1 MFKLF
6 KGETAHNPLF
16 AKKPNTD
23 QVPVFAPPSDGADS
37 SSAPSQSFES
47 SSKSGPT
54 LAQTFGDAGSFSTA
68 SSSGFSDQ
76 YGAGAGLIAPVG
88 FDLSA
93 DMMASFSAGSGAG
106 QLLPLGPDSGYSES
120 DGGSISLTG
129 STSTVSDGAFASL
142 ATFASAVYATGT
154 TAAATTAA
162 SAGLVINLLWD
173 TSVASAPASFKTAIQ
188 AAASMIQ
195 QYVTTPITVNIA
207 VGWGE
212 IGGFGGNA
220 PYTVPGYSA
229 LGETLGGVW
238 QSYSSVKQALTNT
251 ATSADDKSVL
261 AALPSSS
268 PFGTAMFDV
277 AGAQAKA
284 LGLISATSTQVDGAV
299 GFATNWPSTDYIAA
313 ALHEITHAMGRNS
326 GWGGTNGDT
335 SLLDLTRFSAPG
347 VFATD
352 GSKVSSSA
360 LQYFSLDGGKTILA
374 NYDNTSDYGDFAT
387 TSATANDPNN
397 AYLGSNSNA
406 LTQLDIRT
414 LDVMGFNLAGSSPTP
429 PPTPSSP
436 DLVVSSLTPA
446 ATSVTQGSALAFTY
460 AVTDTGAG
468 AAGSSLATVY
478 LDGKALSSTQI
489 AALAAGGSSSVNGSL
504 STTGLTLGQ
513 HSLSVTADST
523 GLVSES
529 NETNN
534 STAITFTVVGNTS
547 PDLVVSSLTSTT
559 SSVVAG
565 GTLSFSYT
573 VKDIGTAGAGAS
585 AVGISLDGKA
595 LSSAQISALTAGG
608 SFSSS
613 GIISTTGLA
622 AGSHV
627 LTVTA
632 DTTGL
637 VTESNE
643 ANNATSLAFTVTAPA
658 LADLTVSGLATN
670 AATVTQG
677 ASLGYSY
684 SIQDIGSAAAN
695 ASVTNIMLDGRLIS
709 STPLGTVGAGGNV
722 MSFGSLSTA
731 GLSAGQHI
739 LSVTTDAN
747 GQVSESN
754 ESNNTSSVSFTV
766 NTTAIKADLVI
777 AGLTSVSPTSM
788 VQGDI
793 LAFYYSL
800 NNTGSATAGTSVAAY
815 QVDTMPTASN
825 YRGYNS
831 FGSIAANSSGG
842 SVIDYLDTS
851 KLSVGSHTLYL
862 VADAGNQISETN
874 ETNNVSSFTF
884 NVLSKP
890 DYVVNA
896 INMPATIKA
905 GSKFTLNYT
914 VSNTG
919 TTQPWSSSY
928 ATIYFDGNANAVNY
942 DIIKNLAGNTS
953 QNFSDVFS
961 VGAGVA
967 KGTHTVT
974 ITADATNYIGESN
987 ETNNSK
993 TIQFQIV

>member
-1 MFKLF
+1 MFKIF

-16 AKKPNTD
+16 AKKPDTD
-23 QVPVFAPPSDGADS
+23 QAPVFSPPSDGADS
-37 SSAPSQSFES
+37 SSAPSLSFES
-47 SSKSGPT
+47 SSKSGLT
-54 LAQTFGDAGSFSTA
+54 LGQTFGDGGGFSSA

-76 YGAGAGLIAPVG
+76 YGAGADLIAPVG

-106 QLLPLGPDSGYSES
+106 QLLPLGQDSIYSNSDSG
-120 DGGSISLTG
+120 GISLSG
-129 STSTVSDGAFASL
+129 SSSTVTDGAFAAL
-142 ATFASAVYATGT
+142 ASFASAVYANGT

-173 TSVASAPASFKTAIQ
+173 ASVANAPASFKTAIQ
-188 AAASMIQ
+188 AAAAMIQ

-212 IGGFGGNA
+212 IGGFGGAA
-220 PYTVPGYSA
+220 PYTVPNNSA

-238 QSYSSVKQALTNT
+238 QSYASVKQALTNT

-261 AALPSSS
+261 AALPSTS

-284 LGLISATSTQVDGAV
+284 LGLINATSSQVDGAV

-360 LQYFSLDGGKTILA
+360 LQYFSLDGGKTALA
-374 NYDNTSDYGDFAT
+374 YYDNTSDYGDFAS

-414 LDVMGFNLAGSSPTP
+414 LDVMGFNLAGSTPTP
-429 PPTPSSP
+429 TPTPS
-436 DLVVSSLTPA
+436 
-446 ATSVTQGSALAFTY
+446 
-460 AVTDTGAG
+460 
-468 AAGSSLATVY
+468 
-478 LDGKALSSTQI
+478 
-489 AALAAGGSSSVNGSL
+489 
-504 STTGLTLGQ
+504 
-513 HSLSVTADST
+513 
-523 GLVSES
+523 
-529 NETNN
+529 
-534 STAITFTVVGNTS
+534 S

-565 GTLSFSYT
+565 GNLSFSYT
-573 VKDIGTAGAGAS
+573 VKDVGTAGAAS
-585 AVGISLDGKA
+585 TTAGVSLDGKA
-595 LSSAQISALTAGG
+595 LTTAQISALVAGG
-608 SFSSS
+608 SFSTSV
-613 GIISTTGLA
+613 IISTSGLTT
-622 AGSHV
+622 GSHV

-637 VTESNE
+637 VIESNE

-658 LADLTVSGLATN
+658 LADLTVSGLSAN
-670 AATVTQG
+670 SATVTQG
-677 ASLGYSY
+677 TALGYSY
-684 SIQDIGSAAAN
+684 SIQDIGSVAAGS
-695 ASVTNIMLDGRLIS
+695 SVTNIMLDGRLIS
-709 STPLGTVGAGGNV
+709 STALGTVGAGASV
-722 MSFGSLSTA
+722 LSIGSLSTA
-731 GLSAGQHI
+731 GLSAGQHV

-754 ESNNTSSVSFTV
+754 EANNTASVSFTV
-766 NTTAIKADLVI
+766 NTTATKADLVI
-777 AGLTSVSPTSM
+777 AGLTSVSPTSV
-788 VQGDI
+788 VQGDV
-793 LAFYYSL
+793 LSFYYSL
-800 NNTGSATAGTSVAAY
+800 NNSGSATAGSSMAAY
-815 QVDTMPTASN
+815 QVDSVPTASN

-831 FGSIAANSSGG
+831 FGNIAANSSGG
-842 SVIDYLDTS
+842 TVIDYLDTS
-851 KLSVGSHTLYL
+851 KLSVGSHTLYM
-862 VADAGNQISETN
+862 VADAGNQVAETS

-896 INMPATIKA
+896 ISMPTAVKA
-905 GSKFTLNYT
+905 GTKFTLNYT
-914 VSNTG
+914 ISNTG
-919 TTQPWSSSY
+919 TSQPWSSSY
-928 ATIYFDGNANAVNY
+928 AAIYFDGNTNAVNY

-961 VGAGVA
+961 IGAGVA
-967 KGTHTVT
+967 KGTHSVT

>member
-6 KGETAHNPLF
+6 KGEAAQSPIF
-16 AKKPNTD
+16 AKKHNTD
-23 QVPVFAPPSDGADS
+23 QVPAFAPPADS
-37 SSAPSQSFES
+37 ADSASAPSRSFEAS
-47 SSKSGPT
+47 TNSEPVLG
-54 LAQTFGDAGSFSTA
+54 QTFGNGEGFSTA
-68 SSSGFSDQ
+68 SSSGFSGQD
-76 YGAGAGLIAPVG
+76 GAGAALIAPVG

-106 QLLPLGPDSGYSES
+106 QLLPLAPDSGYADS

-129 STSTVSDGAFASL
+129 SSSTVSDGAFASL

-173 TSVASAPASFKTAIQ
+173 ASVASAPASFKTAIQ

-261 AALPSSS
+261 AALPSTS

-284 LGLISATSTQVDGAV
+284 LGLVSATSTQVDGAV

-313 ALHEITHAMGRNS
+313 ALHEITHALGRNS

-347 VFATD
+347 VFVTD
-352 GSKVSSSA
+352 GSSVSSSA
-360 LQYFSLDGGKTILA
+360 LQYYSLDGGKTILA
-374 NYDNTSDYGDFAT
+374 YYDNTSDYGDFAT

-429 PPTPSSP
+429 ASP

-446 ATSVTQGSALAFTY
+446 ATSVTQGSALAFNY
-460 AVTDTGAG
+460 AVTDSGAG

-504 STTGLTLGQ
+504 STTGLSIGQ
-513 HSLSVTADST
+513 HSLSVTAAST

-565 GTLSFSYT
+565 GNLSFSYT

-595 LSSAQISALTAGG
+595 LSSAQISALAAGG
-608 SFSSS
+608 SFSTS
-613 GIISTTGLA
+613 GVISTTGLA

-643 ANNATSLAFTVTAPA
+643 ANNAASLAFTVTAPA

-709 STPLGTVGAGGNV
+709 STALGTVGAGGNV
-722 MSFGSLSTA
+722 LSFGSLSTA

-766 NTTAIKADLVI
+766 NTTATKADLVI

-788 VQGDI
+788 VQGDV

-815 QVDTMPTASN
+815 QVDAVPTASN

-851 KLSVGSHTLYL
+851 NLSVGSHTLYL

-896 INMPATIKA
+896 INMPATVKA

-928 ATIYFDGNANAVNY
+928 ASIYFDGNANAVNY

-987 ETNNSK
+987 ETNNSR
-993 TIQFQIV
+993 TFQFQIV

>member
-1 MFKLF
+1 M
-6 KGETAHNPLF
+6 
-16 AKKPNTD
+16 
-23 QVPVFAPPSDGADS
+23 
-37 SSAPSQSFES
+37 
-47 SSKSGPT
+47 
-54 LAQTFGDAGSFSTA
+54 
-68 SSSGFSDQ
+68 
-76 YGAGAGLIAPVG
+76 
-88 FDLSA
+88 
-93 DMMASFSAGSGAG
+93 
-106 QLLPLGPDSGYSES
+106 
-120 DGGSISLTG
+120 
-129 STSTVSDGAFASL
+129 
-142 ATFASAVYATGT
+142 
-154 TAAATTAA
+154 
-162 SAGLVINLLWD
+162 
-173 TSVASAPASFKTAIQ
+173 
-188 AAASMIQ
+188 
-195 QYVTTPITVNIA
+195 
-207 VGWGE
+207 
-212 IGGFGGNA
+212 
-220 PYTVPGYSA
+220 
-229 LGETLGGVW
+229 
-238 QSYSSVKQALTNT
+238 
-251 ATSADDKSVL
+251 
-261 AALPSSS
+261 
-268 PFGTAMFDV
+268 
-277 AGAQAKA
+277 
-284 LGLISATSTQVDGAV
+284 
-299 GFATNWPSTDYIAA
+299 
-313 ALHEITHAMGRNS
+313 
-326 GWGGTNGDT
+326 
-335 SLLDLTRFSAPG
+335 
-347 VFATD
+347 
-352 GSKVSSSA
+352 
-360 LQYFSLDGGKTILA
+360 
-374 NYDNTSDYGDFAT
+374 
-387 TSATANDPNN
+387 
-397 AYLGSNSNA
+397 
-406 LTQLDIRT
+406 
-414 LDVMGFNLAGSSPTP
+414 
-429 PPTPSSP
+429 
-436 DLVVSSLTPA
+436 
-446 ATSVTQGSALAFTY
+446 
-460 AVTDTGAG
+460 
-468 AAGSSLATVY
+468 
-478 LDGKALSSTQI
+478 
-489 AALAAGGSSSVNGSL
+489 AAGGSSSVNGSL
-504 STTGLTLGQ
+504 STTGLSIGQ

-565 GTLSFSYT
+565 GNLSFSYT

-595 LSSAQISALTAGG
+595 LSSAQISALAAGG
-608 SFSSS
+608 SFSTS
-613 GIISTTGLA
+613 GVISTTGLA

-643 ANNATSLAFTVTAPA
+643 ANNAASLAFTVTAPA

-709 STPLGTVGAGGNV
+709 STALGTVGAGGNV
-722 MSFGSLSTA
+722 LSFGSLSTA

-766 NTTAIKADLVI
+766 NTTATKADLVI

-788 VQGDI
+788 VQGDV

-815 QVDTMPTASN
+815 QVDAVPTASN

-851 KLSVGSHTLYL
+851 NLSVGSHTLYL

-896 INMPATIKA
+896 INMPATVKA

-928 ATIYFDGNANAVNY
+928 ASIYFDGNANAVNY

-987 ETNNSK
+987 ETNNSR
-993 TIQFQIV
+993 TFQFQIV